1 MWPAFINKRNKI
13 FICNYASFIYKIKR
27 KLNIAYFVNT
37 VTAATFLNAVNLHFC
52 DLLGAN
58 DFP

>member
-27 KLNIAYFVNT
+27 KLNIAYCVNT
-37 VTAATFLNAVNLHFC
+37 VTAATFLNAFC
-52 DLLGAN
+52 QLALL
-58 DFP
+58 